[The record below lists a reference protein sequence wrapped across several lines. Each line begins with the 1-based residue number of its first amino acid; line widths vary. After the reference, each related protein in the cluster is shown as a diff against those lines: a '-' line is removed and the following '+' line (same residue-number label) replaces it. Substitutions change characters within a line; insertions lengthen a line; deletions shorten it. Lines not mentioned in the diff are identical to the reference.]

1 MFRVLLLL
9 PSLYLC
15 NEICDRLSI
24 LGLPVRVHS
33 RIAVKGNSWAR
44 LWYFLRALDQVGR
57 GRVDEVPLEEICFWL
72 DAGASTIYQW
82 LREGEAIGAFRQYRV
97 RKGKVGV
104 RFGGLLYLS
113 RNLGLSEDPPRD
125 PDTKKRQKKRQR
137 GIAPWGV
144 TAEVQVL
151 QILTLGELRAI
162 ATGATT
168 QRLQQLS
175 RFAAWRK
182 LPAAVRHPNPNA
194 TLHLPQPLEFFN
206 SDELSSHDSATGDIK
221 FCLKVTDKWIS
232 VSKGFTPYGPAQESI
247 ARERGY
253 SIAQVQRHLKNI
265 GMESKQI
272 IQTKAAYG
280 KIRQA
285 LEWSSVSFAPE
296 RDIQLS
302 YSVRE
307 DAYRL
312 TEPSGGRH
320 GDPYT
325 FPIQSGRM
333 FRHGDREYIYRQSL
347 YKPMFKLCKM
357 TATRKA
363 YNSEGEHTTKN
374 ARARCVTGCSREVKE
389 LDSLPE
395 SRR

>member
-1 MFRVLLLL
+1 MNLSLL
-9 PSLYLC
+9 PHLYLA
-15 NEICDRLSI
+15 NTICKALSI

-33 RIAVKGNSWAR
+33 RIAGKGNSWAR
-44 LWYFLRALDQVGR
+44 LWYFLRAVDQVGR

-82 LREGEAIGAFRQYRV
+82 LREGEAVGAFRQYRV

-104 RFGGLLYLS
+104 RFGGLLYLCK
-113 RNLGLSEDPPRD
+113 NLGLSEDPPRD
-125 PDTKKRQKKRQR
+125 PDTKKRQKRQR
-137 GIAPWGV
+137 GIGPWGV

-151 QILTLGELRAI
+151 QILSLGELRAI
-162 ATGATT
+162 ATGAVT

-182 LPAAVRHPNPNA
+182 LPAAVRHPNPNT
-194 TLHLPQPLEFFN
+194 TLHLPQPLEFFSEN
-206 SDELSSHDSATGDIK
+206 LSSHDSATGEIR
-221 FCLKVTDKWIS
+221 FCLKITDKWIS
-232 VSKGFTPYGPAQESI
+232 VSKRFTPYGPAQQSI

-253 SIAQVQRHLKNI
+253 SCTTIQRHLKAI

-272 IQTKAAYG
+272 IQAKAAYG

-285 LEWSSVSFAPE
+285 LEWSSMSFAPE
-296 RDIQLS
+296 PDIQLI
-302 YSVRE
+302 YSVRS
-307 DAYRL
+307 DSYRL

-325 FPIQSGRM
+325 FPIAKGRM

-347 YKPMFKLCKM
+347 YKPLLKLCKM
-357 TATRKA
+357 SATRKA
-363 YNSEGEHTTKN
+363 YSNPLERTTKN
-374 ARARCVTGCSREVKE
+374 SCAQHTTGC
-389 LDSLPE
+389 
-395 SRR
+395 RRVENEI